1 MSKRFLGH
9 LSDVVSTLRESPFV
23 LFLGAGVNGSL
34 CPKWKEVLAALRKVA
49 FGYIR
54 RSLPGVSPEQ
64 FGEHCGSLSYETQ
77 AEVYKLILGST
88 YEACLKRAIYTSD
101 LSTGGVFDKRELDT
115 YMRTPRAEVPSLA
128 QKYQL
133 LRDVARLSQYPTT
146 IAVLTLNYDNYL
158 EMSIASLVKRR
169 IDKPGHALSMRVP
182 YSMPGGGACR
192 FPSPSRAVIPIHHI
206 HGFLPYPTADLPKDS
221 EDIVLSQDE
230 YIAAFNNAIG
240 VSNCTAI
247 HYLTHYPALFIGLSM
262 CDWNLLRF
270 LRASQSSGRT
280 FPHYCILKE
289 EGHLDRIRMS
299 LLQNYG
305 VRVLP
310 CSSEKA
316 DGRDSYAPVRRTVR
330 QLCDELDRMND

>member
-1 MSKRFLGH
+1 

-49 FGYIR
+49 FGHVR
-54 RSLPGVSPEQ
+54 RSLPDVSPKE
-64 FGEHCGSLSYETQ
+64 FGEHCSSLSYEAQ

-88 YEACLKRAIYTSD
+88 YEACLKQAIYTSD

-115 YMRTPRAEVPSLA
+115 YMQTREAGTPSLA
-128 QKYQL
+128 EKYQL
-133 LRDVARLSQYPTT
+133 LRDVARLSQHPAT
-146 IAVLTLNYDNYL
+146 IAVLTLNYDNYV
-158 EMSIASLVKRR
+158 EMSIASLVKER
-169 IDKPGHALSMRVP
+169 IRKPGHASSVREP
-182 YSMPGGGACR
+182 YSTPGGGTCR
-192 FPSPSRAVIPIHHI
+192 FPSPARTVIPIHHI
-206 HGFLPYPTADLPKDS
+206 HGFLPYPTADLAKDS

-230 YIAAFNNAIG
+230 YIAAFNDAIS

-280 FPHYCILKE
+280 FPHYCVLKE
-289 EGHLDRIRMS
+289 EGHLDRIRIS

-310 CSSEKA
+310 CSSEEA
-316 DGRDSYAPVRRTVR
+316 DGRDSYAPVRRTVQ
-330 QLCDELDRMND
+330 QLCDELERTNE